1 MKKVSDKKR
10 FFCGF
15 IAVAPS
21 FSSEKADKKRSGVGR
36 KNKPGRRRSD
46 LLRLIGKENG

>member
-15 IAVAPS
+15 IAVAPP
-21 FSSEKADKKRSGVGR
+21 FSGEKADIMIG
-36 KNKPGRRRSD
+36 D
-46 LLRLIGKENG
+46 DFLLTLSE